1 MVDIVVTQK
10 AAYRISKVGTS
21 GYDSNPDFIAKA
33 NEVNLDLMAML
44 TPHYGKI
51 KAVTD
56 ILNTFVVDIPCNFI
70 SGLMGIPEDFYGYI
84 STYKQ
89 TGDNTTASYSTVR
102 QLKTNQV
109 GAIGQNT
116 IRRGTVTAP
125 NVRLEAGNLVL
136 TPINGDA
143 GLNLIYFR
151 LPADV
156 NIVVTPTETED
167 SDDEVV
173 TDQTNYEWPARC
185 ANLLIYLL
193 VNRLG
198 GEMKQEILVE
208 LAGLGIQMNLT
219 VEPVQ

>member
-1 MVDIVVTQK
+1 MVDIAVVQQ
-10 AAYRISKVGTS
+10 AVYRISKVGTS
-21 GYDSNPDFIAKA
+21 GYDATDEFIAKA
-33 NEVNLDLMAML
+33 NETNLDLMALL

-56 ILNTFVVDIPCNFI
+56 ILNTFVVDVPCEFI

-84 STYKQ
+84 SIYKQ
-89 TGDNTTASYSTVR
+89 TGENTAATYSTVR
-102 QLKTNQV
+102 QIKTNQV

-125 NVRLEAGNLVL
+125 NVRLEAGNFVL
-136 TPINGDA
+136 TPINGDT

-151 LPADV
+151 LPANVD
-156 NIVVTPTETED
+156 IVVTPVEGET
-167 SDDEVV
+167 DDYEAV

>member
-1 MVDIVVTQK
+1 MVDVVVVTEDAK
-10 AAYRISKVGTS
+10 RITKIGTS
-21 GYDSNPDFIAKA
+21 GFESNPDMVANA
-33 NEVNLDLMAML
+33 NEVNLDLMAIL
-44 TPHYGKI
+44 SPHYGKV

-56 ILNTFVVDIPCNFI
+56 ILNTFVVDVPCEFI

-84 STYKQ
+84 SIYKQ
-89 TGDNTTASYSTVR
+89 TGENTAAAYSTVR
-102 QLKTNQV
+102 QIKTNQV

-125 NVRLEAGNLVL
+125 NVRLEAGNFVL
-136 TPINGDA
+136 TPINGDT

-156 NIVVTPTETED
+156 DIVVTPVEGET
-167 SDDEVV
+167 DDYEAV

-219 VEPVQ
+219 VEPVS